1 MNDQRSRSY
10 RIWSGVVGFGAY
22 GLLLAI
28 DFLTE
33 SETRSVGEVLGDAFE
48 LALIVASATGV
59 ALLSGS
65 VRLVHEERRL
75 LTEDLRLA
83 RAEGEAWRQR
93 AQVHL
98 QGLGEEIAAQFETWQ
113 LTTAEREVALLML
126 KGFSHGEIAG
136 LRGTTEATIRH
147 QARAVYRKSGMP
159 GRSALCAYFLEDL
172 LPAAGNGRHSRPL
185 PGGASAGLGEPDRP
199 IGRVGRPI
207 GSEDE
212 SLTAPRMQH
221 ESARR

>member
-1 MNDQRSRSY
+1 MKDRHLGSY

-33 SETRSVGEVLGDAFE
+33 TDTRSLGEVLGDAFE
-48 LALIVASATGV
+48 LALVVASATGV

-65 VRLVHEERRL
+65 VRQVREERRML
-75 LTEDLRLA
+75 AEDLRIA

-98 QGLGEEIAAQFETWQ
+98 LGLGEEIAAQFDAWQ
-113 LTTAEREVALLML
+113 LTAAEREVALLML
-126 KGFSHGEIAG
+126 KGFSHGEIAS

-159 GRSALCAYFLEDL
+159 GRSAFCAYFLEDL
-172 LPAAGNGRHSRPL
+172 LPGLDGGRSAGPIRDRPSAGNG
-185 PGGASAGLGEPDRP
+185 GADREPTASP
-199 IGRVGRPI
+199 MQF
-207 GSEDE
+207 E
-212 SLTAPRMQH
+212 ST
-221 ESARR
+221 RR

>member
-1 MNDQRSRSY
+1 MNDRHPGSY

-33 SETRSVGEVLGDAFE
+33 TETRSVGEVIGDAFE

-65 VRLVHEERRL
+65 VRQVREERRM
-75 LTEDLRLA
+75 LTEDLRIA

-98 QGLGEEIAAQFETWQ
+98 LGLGEEIAAQFDAWQ
-113 LTTAEREVALLML
+113 LTAAEREVALLML
-126 KGFSHGEIAG
+126 KGFSHGEIAS

-159 GRSALCAYFLEDL
+159 GRSAFCAYFLEDL
-172 LPAAGNGRHSRPL
+172 LPGQEGGRTARPIQDRTSAGNGSADRE
-185 PGGASAGLGEPDRP
+185 AS
-199 IGRVGRPI
+199 
-207 GSEDE
+207 GSAMQLE
-212 SLTAPRMQH
+212 SV
-221 ESARR
+221 RR

>member
-1 MNDQRSRSY
+1 MKDPRSRSY

-22 GLLLAI
+22 GLLLTI

-33 SETRSVGEVLGDAFE
+33 TEVRSIGEILGDAFE

-65 VRLVHEERRL
+65 VRQVHEERRM

-93 AQVHL
+93 AQAHL
-98 QGLGEEIAAQFETWQ
+98 QGLGEEIAAQFEIWQ

-126 KGFSHGEIAG
+126 KGFAHGEIAS

-172 LPAAGNGRHSRPL
+172 LPAGRIGRASRPL
-185 PGGASAGLGEPDRP
+185 PSRAAADVGEH
-199 IGRVGRPI
+199 GVPI
-207 GSEDE
+207 GSEGE
-212 SLTAPRMQH
+212 SLPASPIRR